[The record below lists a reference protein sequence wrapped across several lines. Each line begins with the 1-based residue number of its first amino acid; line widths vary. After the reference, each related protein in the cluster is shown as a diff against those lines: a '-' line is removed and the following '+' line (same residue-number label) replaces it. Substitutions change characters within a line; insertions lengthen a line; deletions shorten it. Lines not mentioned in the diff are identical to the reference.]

1 MGRKE
6 CAPVDC
12 REEKVRNSA
21 GLDMAALA
29 VSGYSAAKLA
39 AGSFE

>member
-1 MGRKE
+1 MEPKD
-6 CAPVDC
+6 CAPVDR

-29 VSGYSAAKLA
+29 VSGYPAAKLA